1 MFKSVIFSCQVGYC
15 PLQFSFVF
23 FLLSIFIPII
33 FLFNLLA
40 LFCHTPFQSYSK
52 GVSSAARRIRKAFG
66 AAEVE
71 DLTDAITL
79 SAISVCN
86 DVVLVLVKSSEKK
99 KVSVDVRAGDT
110 ALARALC
117 EAAIAALAS

>member
-1 MFKSVIFSCQVGYC
+1 VYFLFVCVCSLS
-15 PLQFSFVF
+15 PFSF
-23 FLLSIFIPII
+23 
-33 FLFNLLA
+33 
-40 LFCHTPFQSYSK
+40 CSYSK
-52 GVSSAARRIRKAFG
+52 GVSSAARRIRKALG

-79 SAISVCN
+79 AAVSVCN

-117 EAAIAALAS
+117 EAAIAALT

>member
-1 MFKSVIFSCQVGYC
+1 M
-15 PLQFSFVF
+15 FSFSASIVIRFVLF
-23 FLLSIFIPII
+23 FK
-33 FLFNLLA
+33 LLA
-40 LFCHTPFQSYSK
+40 FFCHAPLHSYSK

>member
-1 MFKSVIFSCQVGYC
+1 VPIDKCVVR
-15 PLQFSFVF
+15 F
-23 FLLSIFIPII
+23 FFCWTEDDIRHAYLS
-33 FLFNLLA
+33 
-40 LFCHTPFQSYSK
+40 SYSK
-52 GVSSAARRIRKAFG
+52 GVSSAARRIRKALG

-79 SAISVCN
+79 AAISVCN

-117 EAAIAALAS
+117 EAAIASLAS

>member
-1 MFKSVIFSCQVGYC
+1 VFSNG
-15 PLQFSFVF
+15 LAF
-23 FLLSIFIPII
+23 FRHAPP
-33 FLFNLLA
+33 
-40 LFCHTPFQSYSK
+40 CSYSK
-52 GVSSAARRIRKAFG
+52 GVSSAARRIRKVLC

-79 SAISVCN
+79 AANSVCN

-117 EAAIAALAS
+117 EAAIAALTS